1 MNTKSLLLT
10 AAAVLS
16 LVSAAAKPY
25 AEPRRNFR
33 KMVYPNLVKVTRD
46 EVLQIQKS
54 LPEKPG
60 LYGANIHD
68 RKFWADYPMDDSFL
82 KDAEKR
88 LAMPVPRFSV
98 EEFNAGHIAGAV
110 NIPHTA
116 IAEKI
121 SSVTNDKSTPLYL
134 YCRSGR
140 RVGIAMESLK
150 NSGYKTM
157 YNLGGMEEAEEKL
170 RSMKQ

>member
-1 MNTKSLLLT
+1 MKLKNLFLSG
-10 AAAVLS
+10 AAATVLCMACS
-16 LVSAAAKPY
+16 GCGGSGSKDIAA
-25 AEPRRNFR
+25 
-33 KMVYPNLVKVTRD
+33 V
-46 EVLQIQKS
+46 
-54 LPEKPG
+54 PENAI
-60 LYGANIHD
+60 LID
-68 RKFWADYPMDDSFL
+68 VR
-82 KDAEKR
+82 
-88 LAMPVPRFSV
+88 SV

-110 NIPHTA
+110 NIPHTV

>member
-1 MNTKSLLLT
+1 MKLKNLFLSG
-10 AAAVLS
+10 AAATVVCMAFS
-16 LVSAAAKPY
+16 GCSGSGSKDIAA
-25 AEPRRNFR
+25 
-33 KMVYPNLVKVTRD
+33 
-46 EVLQIQKS
+46 
-54 LPEKPG
+54 LPENAI
-60 LYGANIHD
+60 LID
-68 RKFWADYPMDDSFL
+68 VR
-82 KDAEKR
+82 
-88 LAMPVPRFSV
+88 SV

-110 NIPHTA
+110 NIPHTV